1 MRKFK
6 TWYQSTPAMKRHFNE
21 ACRELFIARYTL
33 LTKPFKKIAPDLG
46 QLDKLGPE
54 DMLHDDELAII
65 KPVAQ
70 SIKAV
75 AAVVPWQSKCL
86 VQAMAAKN
94 MLVKRGIE
102 TTLYLGVLKEGADM
116 KAHAWLRCGSHFITG
131 GNGERTYTIVRTF
144 HAQPDK
150 ALC

>member
-6 TWYQSTPAMKRHFNE
+6 TWYTSTPDMKRHFNE
-21 ACRELFIARYTL
+21 ACRELFVARYTL

-54 DMLHDDELAII
+54 AELTDEALAII
-65 KPVAQ
+65 RPVAK

-94 MLVKRGIE
+94 MLRRRGVE
-102 TTLYLGVLKEGADM
+102 TTLYLGVLKEGSDM
-116 KAHAWLRCGSHFITG
+116 KAHAWLRCGPCFVTG
-131 GNGERTYTIVRTF
+131 GNGERTYTVVRTF
-144 HAQPDK
+144 HSQPDK
-150 ALC
+150 ATC